1 VNFKYITETF
11 FKWTIHT
18 GNYSSLSNQKVAY
31 SCLKYTKKRLAAE
44 LCPDPLLELMRCA
57 RPLATLLGAT
67 SEGREGMRR
76 REDEGVYLSI
86 NQSINQSIKF
96 ICSKCPE
103 IHIKGFS
110 MASRTTRLR
119 PALTAAQLINDW
131 PMKKNEKLNA

>member
-1 VNFKYITETF
+1 MDNTHRKLFVIKQSKGCIF
-11 FKWTIHT
+11 
-18 GNYSSLSNQKVAY
+18 
-31 SCLKYTKKRLAAE
+31 CLKYTKKRLAAE

-57 RPLATLLGAT
+57 RPTLLGAT

-86 NQSINQSIKF
+86 NQSINQSINF

-131 PMKKNEKLNA
+131 PMKKMKNSTHKK